1 MHETAKSFWRW
12 KDGTCIFCETSK
24 GPNDEPIQR
33 HTFYDQIIDNPV
45 IIQVTFQIGEIKKK
59 CFEKVRSFGNMWE
72 DDDYKPLFDNKTKL
86 AVEKMTDKNP

>member
-33 HTFYDQIIDNPV
+33 HTFYD
-45 IIQVTFQIGEIKKK
+45 
-59 CFEKVRSFGNMWE
+59 
-72 DDDYKPLFDNKTKL
+72 
-86 AVEKMTDKNP
+86 